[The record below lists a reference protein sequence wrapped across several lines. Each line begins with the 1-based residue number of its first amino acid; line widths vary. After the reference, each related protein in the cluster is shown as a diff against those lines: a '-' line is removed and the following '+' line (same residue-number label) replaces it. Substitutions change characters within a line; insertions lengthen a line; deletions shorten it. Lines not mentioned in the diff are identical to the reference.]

1 VPFSTPTPTE
11 LAALIVAISF
21 AAGLNVYATVATLG
35 LLARLNWIE
44 LPGNLDML
52 TSWWIIGASGVLF
65 VMEYVAESIPIFDLV
80 WTTLQT
86 FVRIPVAG
94 VLAWAATPELG
105 PGWQAVAAM
114 VGGTIA
120 LAAHGGKTAARA
132 SIASS
137 PEPFSNIILSTAEH
151 AFTVFLV
158 WFASEHPY
166 LAAAI
171 ALVALAVVIVLIRV
185 VFLALRAMFRGARAR
200 WAAPGA
206 VEAAAP
212 GLRTR

>member
-35 LLARLNWIE
+35 VLARLNWIE
-44 LPGNLDML
+44 LPGHLDLL
-52 TSWWIIGASGVLF
+52 TSWWIIGASGALF
-65 VMEYVAESIPIFDLV
+65 LMEYVAESIPIFDLL
-80 WTTLQT
+80 WSTLQT

-120 LAAHGGKTAARA
+120 LAAHGGKTAAHA

-137 PEPFSNIILSTAEH
+137 PEPFSNIILSTAEQ

-166 LAAAI
+166 LAAAL
-171 ALVALAVVIVLIRV
+171 ALVAVGVVIVLIRV
-185 VFLALRAMFRGARAR
+185 VFLALRGMFRGARAR

-206 VEAAAP
+206 VDHAA
-212 GLRTR
+212 GLRVR